1 MSVVF
6 IIIYFNSMGTTI
18 SPCSEGVLISGV
30 RSKATAEREMIMCP
44 VAVQPCA
51 FTLGPDAS
59 DTPRFIQLYF
69 TLQTLF
75 SAVSVHPPYTSV
87 VHL

>member
-1 MSVVF
+1 MLLPFVVSVVFPFLVGNVSVVF

-44 VAVQPCA
+44 VQPCA

-59 DTPRFIQLYF
+59 DTPRFIQL
-69 TLQTLF
+69 
-75 SAVSVHPPYTSV
+75 
-87 VHL
+87 